1 VRQLVQQKK
10 RDRALIVLKKK
21 KAQEELQKKVDTW
34 LMNVEQ
40 QVCSSLEKFWLHMN

>member
-21 KAQEELQKKVDTW
+21 KAQEELQKQVDTW

-40 QVCSSLEKFWLHMN
+40 QV